1 VSVPDVVRLRSGANV
16 SLASLMPAPGAVVVG
31 FGWRVVESRGPAV
44 QLVPS
49 AILCNAQG
57 RALSAEHLV
66 FFNQLASPDGS
77 VGVGVDAPD
86 EEQIE
91 VDLREVPA
99 SVDKIVLM
107 VYIDPDLRSPG
118 TFAAV
123 RHAYFRVCDRSG
135 RELARYDIEDYSGD
149 VNAMIFGELY
159 RHRGEWKVRAVGQGY
174 STGLRGVGET
184 FGIPL

>member
-1 VSVPDVVRLRSGANV
+1 MSVPDVVRLRSGANV
-16 SLASLMPAPGAVVVG
+16 AMSAIMPAPGTVTIG
-31 FGWRVVESRGPAV
+31 FGWRVVEARGPAV

-49 AILCNAQG
+49 AIVCNAQG
-57 RALSAEHLV
+57 RALSSEHLV

-77 VGVGVDAPD
+77 VSVSADSAD

-91 VDLREVPA
+91 VDLREVPG

-123 RHAYFRVCDRSG
+123 RQAYFRVCDRSG
-135 RELARYDIEDYSGD
+135 RELVRHDIEDYSGD

-174 STGLRGVGET
+174 STGLRGVGES
-184 FGIPL
+184 FGIQL